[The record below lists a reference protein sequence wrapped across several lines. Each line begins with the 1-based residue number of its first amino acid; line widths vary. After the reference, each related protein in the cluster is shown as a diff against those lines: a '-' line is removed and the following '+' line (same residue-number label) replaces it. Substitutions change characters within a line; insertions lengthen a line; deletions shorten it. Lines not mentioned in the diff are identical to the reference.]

1 MGKINK
7 RILLAA
13 IVISV
18 LTLGLL
24 WIYFNPSRED
34 LKKRAREKVGAM
46 ELSEVKVAILYGV
59 VIDKMRSINDI
70 NVILKELE
78 ADLLFLGY
86 FRWRG
91 MATVERQT
99 DVYGMLK
106 KCIQQIKEENPD
118 LIFVGGLAVQ
128 ELNRIEY
135 DPYHKRMIPEEE
147 VWQMAL
153 NPKKYGFNMTRIE
166 FHKSY
171 WRVPGDENYIFPDII
186 DPKFQD
192 LILSFAKAQIDAGV
206 DALWLDGLFW
216 QAEVF
221 YRLVGRREHKAIE
234 EALKA
239 AEKIVLKIKEYAES
253 KGRKIW
259 IGSNAQIDLPYP
271 TPKLDFVTVSP
282 TVAEI
287 REKRLDED
295 RWRRMI
301 SKIKEKHGE
310 IPIFALIEW
319 SYPAAPLARDIP
331 LGVFSQHLS
340 REEQRELIRSLDKFF
355 KEKGIIFIYP
365 VHGGF
370 IGRDATKLAFSSY
383 YKYDA
388 LAPEF
393 QTYEQIKEL
402 IKK

>member
-1 MGKINK
+1 MRKINQK
-7 RILLAA
+7 ILLVA
-13 IVISV
+13 IVISI
-18 LTLGLL
+18 LALGLL
-24 WIYFNPSRED
+24 WIYFNPSRES
-34 LKKRAREKVGAM
+34 LNKRAETMK
-46 ELSEVKVAILYGV
+46 LSDVKVAILYGV
-59 VIDKMRSINDI
+59 VIDKMRSIDDI
-70 NVILKELE
+70 NTILKELG

-91 MATVERQT
+91 MAMVERQT
-99 DVYGMLK
+99 NVYGLLK
-106 KCIQQIKEENPD
+106 KYIEKIKEENPN
-118 LIFVGGLAVQ
+118 LIFVGGLAAQ

-135 DPYHKRMIPEEE
+135 DPYNKRMIPEEE
-147 VWQMAL
+147 VWQIAL
-153 NPKKYGFNMTRIE
+153 NPQKYGFNMTGIE
-166 FHKSY
+166 FHKNY
-171 WRVPGDENYIFPDII
+171 WRVPEDENYIFPDILN
-186 DPKFQD
+186 PKFQD

-221 YRLVGRREHKAIE
+221 YKLAGGREHKAIE

-239 AEKIVLKIKEYAES
+239 AQKIVLKIKDYAES

-259 IGSNAQIDLPYP
+259 VGSDAQIDLPYSM
-271 TPKLDFVTVSP
+271 PKLDFVTVSP
-282 TVAEI
+282 TVSEI

-295 RWRRMI
+295 RWTRMI
-301 SKIKEKHGE
+301 SKIKEKYGE
-310 IPIFALIEW
+310 IPVFALIEW
-319 SYPAAPLARDIP
+319 SYPAAPFARDIP
-331 LGVFSQHLS
+331 LGVFSQQLN
-340 REEQRELIRSLDKFF
+340 REEQRELIRRLDEFY

-370 IGRDATKLAFSSY
+370 IGRDASKLAFSKY

-402 IKK
+402 VKK

>member
-1 MGKINK
+1 MRKINQK
-7 RILLAA
+7 ILLVA
-13 IVISV
+13 IVISI
-18 LTLGLL
+18 LALGLL
-24 WIYFNPSRED
+24 WIYFNPSRES
-34 LKKRAREKVGAM
+34 LNKRAETMK
-46 ELSEVKVAILYGV
+46 LSDVKVAILYGV
-59 VIDKMRSINDI
+59 VIDKMRSIDDI
-70 NVILKELE
+70 NTILKELG

-91 MATVERQT
+91 MAMVERQT
-99 DVYGMLK
+99 NVYGLLK
-106 KCIQQIKEENPD
+106 KYIQKIKEENPN
-118 LIFVGGLAVQ
+118 LIFVGGLAAQ

-135 DPYHKRMIPEEE
+135 DPYNKRMIPEEE
-147 VWQMAL
+147 VWQIAL
-153 NPKKYGFNMTRIE
+153 NPQKYGFNMTGIE
-166 FHKSY
+166 FHKNY
-171 WRVPGDENYIFPDII
+171 WRVPEDENYIFPDILN
-186 DPKFQD
+186 PKFQD

-221 YRLVGRREHKAIE
+221 YKLAGGREHKAIE

-239 AEKIVLKIKEYAES
+239 AQKIVLKIKDYAES

-259 IGSNAQIDLPYP
+259 VGSDAQIDLPYSM
-271 TPKLDFVTVSP
+271 PKLDFVTVSP
-282 TVAEI
+282 TVSEI

-295 RWRRMI
+295 RWTRMI
-301 SKIKEKHGE
+301 SKIKEKYGE
-310 IPIFALIEW
+310 IPVFALIEW
-319 SYPAAPLARDIP
+319 SYPAAPFARDIP
-331 LGVFSQHLS
+331 LGVFSQQLN
-340 REEQRELIRSLDKFF
+340 REEQRELIRRLDEFY

-370 IGRDATKLAFSSY
+370 IGRDASKLAFSKY

-402 IKK
+402 VKK

>member
-1 MGKINK
+1 MRKINQK
-7 RILLAA
+7 ILLVA

-18 LTLGLL
+18 LALGLL
-24 WIYFNPSRED
+24 WIYFNQSRET
-34 LKKRAREKVGAM
+34 LKKRAEAM
-46 ELSEVKVAILYGV
+46 KLSEVKVAILYGV
-59 VIDKMRSINDI
+59 VIDKMRSIDDI
-70 NVILKELE
+70 NTILKELR

-99 DVYGMLK
+99 DVYGLLK
-106 KCIQQIKEENPD
+106 KYIQQIKEENPN
-118 LIFVGGLAVQ
+118 LIFVGGLAAQ

-135 DPYHKRMIPEEE
+135 DPYHNRMIPEEE

-153 NPKKYGFNMTRIE
+153 NPQKYGFNMTGIE
-166 FHKSY
+166 FHKNY
-171 WRVPGDENYIFPDII
+171 WRVPEDENYIFPDILN
-186 DPKFQD
+186 PKFQD

-221 YRLVGRREHKAIE
+221 YRLAGGREHKAIG
-234 EALKA
+234 EAPKA

-259 IGSNAQIDLPYP
+259 IGSDAQIDLPYP
-271 TPKLDFVTVSP
+271 MPKLDFVTVSP
-282 TVAEI
+282 SVAEI

-295 RWRRMI
+295 RWTRMI
-301 SKIKEKHGE
+301 SKIKEKYGE

-319 SYPAAPLARDIP
+319 SYPAAPFARDIP
-331 LGVFSQHLS
+331 LGVFSQQLNK
-340 REEQRELIRSLDKFF
+340 EEQRELIRSLDEFF

-370 IGRDATKLAFSSY
+370 IGRDAVKLAFSKY

-402 IKK
+402 VKK

>member
-1 MGKINK
+1 MRKINQK
-7 RILLAA
+7 ILLVA
-13 IVISV
+13 IVISI
-18 LTLGLL
+18 LALGLL
-24 WIYFNPSRED
+24 WIYFNPSRES
-34 LKKRAREKVGAM
+34 LNKRAETMK
-46 ELSEVKVAILYGV
+46 LSDVKVAILYGV
-59 VIDKMRSINDI
+59 VIDKMRSIDDI
-70 NVILKELE
+70 NTILKELG

-91 MATVERQT
+91 MAMVERQT
-99 DVYGMLK
+99 NVYGLLK
-106 KCIQQIKEENPD
+106 KYIEKIKEENPN
-118 LIFVGGLAVQ
+118 LIFVGGLAAQ

-135 DPYHKRMIPEEE
+135 DPYNKRMIPEEE
-147 VWQMAL
+147 VWQIAL
-153 NPKKYGFNMTRIE
+153 NPQKYGFNMTGIE
-166 FHKSY
+166 FHKNY
-171 WRVPGDENYIFPDII
+171 WRVPEDENYIFPDILN
-186 DPKFQD
+186 PKFQD

-221 YRLVGRREHKAIE
+221 YKLAGGREHKAIE

-239 AEKIVLKIKEYAES
+239 AQKIVLKIKDYAES

-259 IGSNAQIDLPYP
+259 VGSDAQIDLPYSM
-271 TPKLDFVTVSP
+271 PKLDFVTVSP
-282 TVAEI
+282 TVSEI

-295 RWRRMI
+295 RWTRMI
-301 SKIKEKHGE
+301 SKIKEKYGE
-310 IPIFALIEW
+310 IPVFALIEW
-319 SYPAAPLARDIP
+319 SYPAAPFARDIP
-331 LGVFSQHLS
+331 LGVFSQQLN
-340 REEQRELIRSLDKFF
+340 REEQRELIRRLDEFY

-370 IGRDATKLAFSSY
+370 IGRDAVKLAFSKY

-402 IKK
+402 VKK

>member
-1 MGKINK
+1 MK
-7 RILLAA
+7 
-13 IVISV
+13 
-18 LTLGLL
+18 
-24 WIYFNPSRED
+24 
-34 LKKRAREKVGAM
+34 
-46 ELSEVKVAILYGV
+46 LSDVKVAILYGV
-59 VIDKMRSINDI
+59 VIDKMRSIDDI
-70 NVILKELE
+70 NTILKELG

-91 MATVERQT
+91 MAMVERQT
-99 DVYGMLK
+99 NVYGLLK
-106 KCIQQIKEENPD
+106 KYIQKIKEENPN
-118 LIFVGGLAVQ
+118 LIFVGGLAAQ

-135 DPYHKRMIPEEE
+135 DPYNKRMIPEEE
-147 VWQMAL
+147 VWQIAL
-153 NPKKYGFNMTRIE
+153 NPQKYGFNMTGIE
-166 FHKSY
+166 FHKNY
-171 WRVPGDENYIFPDII
+171 WRVPEDENYIFPDILN
-186 DPKFQD
+186 PKFQD

-221 YRLVGRREHKAIE
+221 YKLAGGREHKAIE

-239 AEKIVLKIKEYAES
+239 AQKIVLKIKDYAES

-259 IGSNAQIDLPYP
+259 VGSDAQIDLPYSM
-271 TPKLDFVTVSP
+271 PKLDFVTVSP
-282 TVAEI
+282 TVSEI

-295 RWRRMI
+295 RWTSMI
-301 SKIKEKHGE
+301 SKIKEKYGE
-310 IPIFALIEW
+310 IPVFALIEW
-319 SYPAAPLARDIP
+319 SYPAAPFARDIP
-331 LGVFSQHLS
+331 LGVFSQQLN
-340 REEQRELIRSLDKFF
+340 REEQRELIRRLDEFY

-370 IGRDATKLAFSSY
+370 IGRDASKLAFSKY

-402 IKK
+402 VKK